1 MHAFRQDLRYA
12 LRQLRARPSFAAA
25 AVLTLALGIG
35 ACTAMFSVVNAVL
48 LRPLPFSEPG
58 RLVVLHESNPGQGVE
73 REDLAAETVDD
84 WRRDVPSLDG
94 ITTWIIWGLTL
105 RGDGEPEEV
114 LIVRASAN
122 LFTLLGVAPALG
134 RGFLPEEEVPGR
146 ARVVVA
152 SHGFW
157 VQRLGADPAAVG
169 RTLILDDEPYT
180 VVGVMPAGFRFPD
193 DAAVAL
199 WTPLVHYPFET
210 RSRAQRMFSGLAR
223 LAPGA
228 TLTEARAEL
237 ATVSARLAA
246 EFPATNR
253 GWIATATPA
262 GELSTERAREP
273 LLVLLGAVGCV
284 LLIACANVG
293 NLFLVRGVERQR
305 ELAVRAA
312 LGAGRGRLVRQ
323 LLTEVVVVATAGAA
337 LGLLLAWWGLDALL
351 ALNPGHL
358 PQWNPVRIDATVLA
372 FTAALVGIT
381 AVAAGLAPAVHVARP
396 DLARAL
402 QQGARTAT
410 GPARRGLRQALVVSQ
425 VALSLVLL
433 VGAALLI
440 KSLDRLLRVDPGFE
454 PDSVLAV
461 TVYLP
466 DNRYPDQ
473 ARQAAFFVDLLG
485 RVRQLPGVVAAGAV
499 TTLPFSTMGIDHDMP
514 VAVMDRLSPAGQ
526 QPEADFRIASPGY
539 FAAMRIPLV
548 RGRPFGEQDH
558 AAAPPVVIVNQAFV
572 DRFFPGAA
580 ALDQRVRWGRSGP
593 VSAVVG
599 VIASLRHRGFDDVAR
614 PEIYVPYQQLQ
625 YGSMTLAV
633 RAAGDP
639 LTVAEA
645 VKRTVFSVDPSQP
658 VSAIAPL
665 TELLHASA
673 AERRFNMSVL
683 VAFAVLAVGLAAIGL
698 YGVVSY
704 LVTQRVRELGLRMA
718 LGARAGALFRHVLG
732 DGLRLA
738 AVGIVAGAVAALGF
752 ARLLRNL
759 LFHVPAHDP
768 AALGIAALLLG
779 AVAALACALPALRAT
794 RVDPMTALRAE

>member
-1 MHAFRQDLRYA
+1 MHAFQLDLRYA
-12 LRQLRARPSFAAA
+12 LRQLRSRPGFTAA

-48 LRPLPFSEPG
+48 LQPLPFSQPE
-58 RLVVLHESNPGQGVE
+58 RLVVLHETNPGQGVE

-94 ITTWIIWGLTL
+94 IATWNDWGLTL
-105 RGDGEPEEV
+105 RGEGDPEEV
-114 LIVRASAN
+114 LTVRASAN
-122 LFTLLGVAPALG
+122 LFTLLGVAPDVG
-134 RGFLPEEEVPGR
+134 RAFLPEEGLPGR

-157 VQRLGADPAAVG
+157 AQRLGADPAAVG

-199 WTPLVHYPFET
+199 WTPLVYYPFET
-210 RSRAQRMFSGLAR
+210 RSRAQRMFNGLAR

-228 TLTEARAEL
+228 TLAEARAEL

-246 EFPATNR
+246 EFPGTNR

-262 GELSTERAREP
+262 GEVSTGRAREP
-273 LLVLLGAVGCV
+273 LLILLGAVGCV

-293 NLFLVRGVERQR
+293 NLFLVRGIERQR

-312 LGAGRGRLVRQ
+312 LGAGRGRLIRQ
-323 LLTEVVVVATAGAA
+323 LLTEVVVVAAAGAT
-337 LGLLLAWWGLDALL
+337 LGLVLAWWGLDALL

-358 PQWNPVRIDATVLA
+358 PQWNPVRIDGTVLA

-381 AVAAGLAPAVHVARP
+381 ALTAGLAPAVHAARP
-396 DLARAL
+396 ELARAL

-454 PDSVLAV
+454 PDSVLTV
-461 TVYLP
+461 TVYLS
-466 DNRYPDQ
+466 DNRYPDN
-473 ARQAAFFVDLLG
+473 ARQAAFFADLLE

-514 VAVMDRLSPAGQ
+514 VAVADRPPPPGQ
-526 QPEADFRIASPGY
+526 EPEADFRIASPGY
-539 FAAMRIPLV
+539 FEAMRIPV
-548 RGRPFGEQDH
+548 IAGRPFGEQDH

-572 DRFFPGAA
+572 DRFLPGVTP
-580 ALDQRVRWGRSGP
+580 LDQRVRWGRTGP
-593 VSAVVG
+593 VAQVVG
-599 VIASLRHRGFDDVAR
+599 VIGSLRHRGFDDVAR

-633 RAAGDP
+633 RAGEP

-665 TELLHASA
+665 TDLMHASA
-673 AERRFNMSVL
+673 AERRFNMSLLTV
-683 VAFAVLAVGLAAIGL
+683 FAALAVGLAAIGL

-704 LVTQRVRELGLRMA
+704 LVTQRTRELGLRLA
-718 LGARAGALFRHVLG
+718 LGARAGALFRHVMG
-732 DGLRLA
+732 GGLRLA
-738 AVGIVAGAVAALGF
+738 AAGVVTGAVAALGF
-752 ARLLRNL
+752 TRLLRNL

-768 AALGIAALLLG
+768 IVLGIAALLLVT
-779 AVAALACALPALRAT
+779 VAACACAVPALRAT